1 MASPRAPDSPTA
13 ASDRRRRRPSASPG
27 PRSESTPHPHR
38 NEAQRPKC
46 HTSSSRVHSRYRRR
60 PADTAL
66 GARPVVLELTVRRFF
81 CINTHCTTTTFAEQ
95 IPESTTRCAR
105 RTTVLDAIGLALAG
119 RAGARLA
126 ARLGI
131 AAGRDTPLRAVRA
144 IPETG
149 RDDTDQLRAHLSGF
163 VDEPEVAFDGVE
175 FHDTVDA
182 SAVRRTAW
190 ARDVPYDGSAVRA
203 DLCVDRPDQ
212 QRPDHAL
219 CRLLEPPWR

>member
-1 MASPRAPDSPTA
+1 MRPRQPYCRIRPT
-13 ASDRRRRRPSASPG
+13 SSTPSASPG

-119 RAGARLA
+119 RAGARQ
-126 ARLGI
+126 ARDRGRPRHP
-131 AAGRDTPLRAVRA
+131 AAGGACDTGDRSRRHRRTAGTPLRLRGRVRGRLRRRRVSRHRRRVCRS
-144 IPETG
+144 PNCVGTG
-149 RDDTDQLRAHLSGF
+149 RP
-163 VDEPEVAFDGVE
+163 V
-175 FHDTVDA
+175 
-182 SAVRRTAW
+182 
-190 ARDVPYDGSAVRA
+190 
-203 DLCVDRPDQ
+203 
-212 QRPDHAL
+212 
-219 CRLLEPPWR
+219 